1 MRCDATTM
9 TQQDLEQGI
18 LNVVVGFAPL
28 RPAEFVIIRIGLWTR
43 QHAHAGAVAQN
54 CQLRGGRYT
63 LRVIFDGHE
72 IPGVSRV
79 RGLGQL
85 TELVTVHDGSDP
97 SSSHVIVGRTKFE
110 RITIERGFTEDNA
123 FATWARTMQHGGG
136 PPPRKSV
143 RIELRDAWQQLTVG
157 WNISGAVPV
166 KYAVSDLN
174 ACGND
179 VAIEEIT
186 LDHDGL
192 HRDDDPRQ

>member
-1 MRCDATTM
+1 M
-9 TQQDLEQGI
+9 TQQDLDQGI

-28 RPAEFVIIRIGLWTR
+28 RPAEFVIIRIGLWTS
-43 QHAHAGAVAQN
+43 QHAHADAVAHN
-54 CQLRGGRYT
+54 CQLRGGRYV

-79 RGLGQL
+79 RGIGQL
-85 TELVTVHDGSDP
+85 TELITVHDGSDP
-97 SSSHVIVGRTKFE
+97 SSSHAIVGRTKFE

-123 FATWARTMQHGGG
+123 FATWARRMQQGGG
-136 PPPRKSV
+136 PPTPQERPDRV
-143 RIELRDAWQQLTVG
+143 RYFWQQLTFG

-192 HRDDDPRQ
+192 HRDEDPRQ